1 MDFVLPERLDA
12 NYVAASGE
20 KKRPVMLHRAILGS
34 LERFIGILIEEY
46 AGRFP
51 LWLAPV
57 QVAIATITSDLN
69 DYALEVQKALI
80 DNGVRTDFNISP
92 DKINYKIREFSNQK
106 IPMIA
111 VIGKQ
116 EQENKQVAIRRLG
129 TTDQEVLSVEQL
141 IAVVKEENEKYL

>member
-1 MDFVLPERLDA
+1 
-12 NYVAASGE
+12 
-20 KKRPVMLHRAILGS
+20 MLHRAILGS

-92 DKINYKIREFSNQK
+92 DKINYKIREFSNTK
-106 IPMIA
+106 
-111 VIGKQ
+111 
-116 EQENKQVAIRRLG
+116 N
-129 TTDQEVLSVEQL
+129 TDDCS
-141 IAVVKEENEKYL
+141 NW

>member
-1 MDFVLPERLDA
+1 
-12 NYVAASGE
+12 
-20 KKRPVMLHRAILGS
+20 MLHRAILGS

-80 DNGVRTDFNISP
+80 ESGVRVDINISP

-106 IPMIA
+106 VPMIA

-116 EQENKQVAIRRLG
+116 EKENKQVTIRKLG
-129 TTDQEVLSVEQL
+129 ATEQEVLSVEQL
-141 IAVVKEENEKYL
+141 IALVKEENEKYL